1 MDARIAEALKGYAR
15 ANEYLEDERMARLAR
30 MTPAESRAIFAE
42 LVATWSPA
50 GDSGNGLEHLEQ
62 WRAET
67 LISVRHALWMLAVAQ
82 GAV

>member
-1 MDARIAEALKGYAR
+1 MDAQIAEALKGYAR

-42 LVATWSPA
+42 LVATWSA
-50 GDSGNGLEHLEQ
+50 ANGTGNGLEHLEM

-67 LISVRHALWMLAVAQ
+67 LIYVRRALWKLAVAH